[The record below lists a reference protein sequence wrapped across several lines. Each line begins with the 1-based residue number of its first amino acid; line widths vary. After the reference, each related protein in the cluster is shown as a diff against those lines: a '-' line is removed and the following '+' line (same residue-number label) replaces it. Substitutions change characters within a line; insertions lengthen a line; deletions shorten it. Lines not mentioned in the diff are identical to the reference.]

1 MQRDAEL
8 NDLIICYLLYQYGT
22 LLCISTTFAVTHD
35 FYTIYFPLNRQFYS
49 CVLSYQ
55 AFYLE

>member
-22 LLCISTTFAVTHD
+22 LLRISTTFAVTHD
-35 FYTIYFPLNRQFYS
+35 F
-49 CVLSYQ
+49 
-55 AFYLE
+55 